1 MDWPELAQQPSSNCF
16 WEFSLQ
22 SHWHIWYLVCEKHY
36 WYCWEVQW
44 CIVISG
50 SMQRVFRKRRWRWI
64 WQGID
69 VWLQVLTRVL
79 DLPLLR
85 LWQLGIAYNPV
96 ATHMLITLLSKMYAY
111 NQSVAILFFHW
122 VLFNLPMSV
131 EMEMHM
137 ANVREARLLLNQGW
151 YARSYKNSEVKQLRL
166 ESVCGWSIIE
176 PRQPD
181 WTSWHQVILSDH
193 WGSYNCCQV
202 NVTWFENSNTS
213 FKSGCNGYGWHI
225 LMLLTL
231 WSFFGFVLVFFWG
244 HGKRGATVYLL
255 CRNKERGV
263 KAVENIRTKTGN
275 PNVSLEVSFLAPL

>member
-1 MDWPELAQQPSSNCF
+1 MGWPELAQQPSSNYF

-36 WYCWEVQW
+36 WYCWEVHW

-64 WQGID
+64 WQGSG

-96 ATHMLITLLSKMYAY
+96 ATHMLITLLSRMYAY

-122 VLFNLPMSV
+122 VLLNLPISV

-166 ESVCGWSIIE
+166 ESVWGWSIIE

-202 NVTWFENSNTS
+202 NLLGLKIPIQASNLVVMGMGGIFWCFS
-213 FKSGCNGYGWHI
+213 HCDHS
-225 LMLLTL
+225 
-231 WSFFGFVLVFFWG
+231 LVFFFFGSWNKG
-244 HGKRGATVYLL
+244 CHSLL
-255 CRNKERGV
+255 
-263 KAVENIRTKTGN
+263 AV
-275 PNVSLEVSFLAPL
+275 

>member
-1 MDWPELAQQPSSNCF
+1 MGRPELAQQSSSNCF

-22 SHWHIWYLVCEKHY
+22 SHWHIWYLVCEKHS
-36 WYCWEVQW
+36 WNCWEVQW

-50 SMQRVFRKRRWRWI
+50 SMQRIFRKRRWRWI
-64 WQGID
+64 WQGGG

-85 LWQLGIAYNPV
+85 RWQLGIAYNPV
-96 ATHMLITLLSKMYAY
+96 ATHMLITLLSRMCAY
-111 NQSVAILFFHW
+111 NQSVAMLFFHC
-122 VLFNLPMSV
+122 VLLNLPISV
-131 EMEMHM
+131 EMEMQM

-166 ESVCGWSIIE
+166 ESVWGWSIIE

-202 NVTWFENSNTS
+202 IVTWFEKSNIS
-213 FKSGCNGYGWHI
+213 FKSGVKGMGGIFWCFSHCDHSLVLFWFFFFFGSWNKGCHS
-225 LMLLTL
+225 LLT
-231 WSFFGFVLVFFWG
+231 V
-244 HGKRGATVYLL
+244 
-255 CRNKERGV
+255 
-263 KAVENIRTKTGN
+263 
-275 PNVSLEVSFLAPL
+275 

>member
-1 MDWPELAQQPSSNCF
+1 MGWPELAQQSSLNCF

-36 WYCWEVQW
+36 WYCWEVHW

-64 WQGID
+64 WQGGG

-85 LWQLGIAYNPV
+85 LGIAYNPV
-96 ATHMLITLLSKMYAY
+96 ATHMLITLLSRMYAY

-122 VLFNLPMSV
+122 VLLNLPISV

-166 ESVCGWSIIE
+166 ESVRGWSIIE

-193 WGSYNCCQV
+193 WGSYNCCQF
-202 NVTWFENSNTS
+202 NVTWFEKSNTS
-213 FKSGCNGYGWHI
+213 FKSGCNGYGRHI

-231 WSFFGFVLVFFWG
+231 WSFFGFFFFWVMEQG
-244 HGKRGATVYLL
+244 VPQSTCCVETRREVRRLL
-255 CRNKERGV
+255 
-263 KAVENIRTKTGN
+263 RTSGPKLETQMCHWRS
-275 PNVSLEVSFLAPL
+275 VS